1 MSTRDNE
8 IDWHY
13 SPEFVREM
21 LLLWDK
27 VEALREKG
35 SYILDPI
42 VVAVS
47 GDQQDKADW
56 AKEWGI
62 RSWSRPTRKSNS
74 VYRVDDV
81 GSIICDLERALDKAI
96 SPKQKERL
104 MLKYLHGYEYAEIA
118 VMEGEESTEESVR
131 VACFR
136 AINKM
141 VEFLEAPAQPKPDAF
156 IQPPKDEGYKRK
168 YTSIP
173 TYA

>member
-74 VYRVDDV
+74 VYRIDDV
-81 GSIICDLERALDKAI
+81 GAIICDIERALEKAI
-96 SPKQKERL
+96 SPLQKQRL
-104 MLKYLHGYEYAEIA
+104 MLHYLHGYEYAEIA
-118 VMEGEESTEESVR
+118 KMEESNEEVVK
-131 VACFR
+131 VACWR

-141 VEFLEAPAQPKPDAF
+141 VEFLEAPAEPKPDAF